1 MTREQKI
8 EFLLSGEKELEKEHG
23 IKYTDKFG
31 DFSTVSNEKL
41 DEMVEELDW
50 LWK

>member
-8 EFLLSGEKELEKEHG
+8 EFLLNGEKELK
-23 IKYTDKFG
+23 IPYSKNYG
-31 DFSTVSNEKL
+31 DFSTVSDDELN
-41 DEMVEELDW
+41 EMVEELDW

>member
-8 EFLLSGEKELEKEHG
+8 NFLREGEKELKIPYTEK
-23 IKYTDKFG
+23 YG
-31 DFSTVSNEKL
+31 DFSTVSDDELN
-41 DEMVEELDW
+41 EMVDELDW